1 MRMNDGARRVR
12 TQAVSRRSRTTG
24 RAGRE
29 TRDKARVVGILR
41 ACMAIFFCLS
51 GHERGENL
59 GKIHTFRTEVF
70 TDRRAEDS

>member
-12 TQAVSRRSRTTG
+12 TQAVSTRSRTTG

-41 ACMAIFFCLS
+41 ACMAKFFGLS
-51 GHERGENL
+51 GHEIDGRFRKNPHLQNKG
-59 GKIHTFRTEVF
+59 IHG
-70 TDRRAEDS
+70 